1 VKGVKKKEKSVKK
14 FIKQFI
20 IYKPKTSNM
29 STYKIDA
36 AHSEITFKVKH
47 LMITNVTGSFTKFDA
62 TMESAAAD
70 FSDAKISFEADVNSI
85 STNNADR
92 DGHLKSDDFFSAEKF
107 PTLNFKSTS
116 FKSNGGSDYTLT
128 GDLTIRDV
136 TKSVSFPVEY
146 GGTATDPYGQVKSGF
161 EIAGKFNRSDFGL
174 TWSAVTEAGG
184 VMVSD
189 EVKLHLSV
197 QMIKQA

>member
-1 VKGVKKKEKSVKK
+1 
-14 FIKQFI
+14 
-20 IYKPKTSNM
+20 M

-70 FSDAKISFEADVNSI
+70 FSDAKISFEADINSI

-107 PTLNFKSTS
+107 PTLSFKSTS
-116 FKSNGGSDYTLT
+116 FKNNGGADYTLT
-128 GDLTIRDV
+128 GDLTIRDI

-161 EIAGKFNRSDFGL
+161 EIAGKFNRSEFGL

-189 EVKLHLSV
+189 EVKLNLSV

>member
-1 VKGVKKKEKSVKK
+1 
-14 FIKQFI
+14 
-20 IYKPKTSNM
+20 M
-29 STYKIDA
+29 STFKIDA

-47 LMITNVTGSFTKFDA
+47 LMITNVTGNFTKFDA
-62 TMESAAAD
+62 TMESDAAD

-107 PTLNFKSTS
+107 PTLNFTSTS
-116 FKSNGGSDYTLT
+116 FKSNGGSDYSLT
-128 GDLTIRDV
+128 GDLTIRDI
-136 TKSVSFPVEY
+136 TKSVTFPVEY

>member
-1 VKGVKKKEKSVKK
+1 
-14 FIKQFI
+14 
-20 IYKPKTSNM
+20 M
-29 STYKIDA
+29 STYKIDGS
-36 AHSEITFKVKH
+36 HSEITFKVKH

-107 PTLNFKSTS
+107 PTLSFKSTS
-116 FKSNGGSDYTLT
+116 FKNNGGSDYTLT

-161 EIAGKFNRSDFGL
+161 EIAGKFNRSEFGL

>member
-1 VKGVKKKEKSVKK
+1 M
-14 FIKQFI
+14 
-20 IYKPKTSNM
+20 T
-29 STYKIDA
+29 TYKIDA

-62 TMESAAAD
+62 TMESEAAD

-107 PTLNFKSTS
+107 PIISFKSTS
-116 FKSNGGSDYTLT
+116 FKNNGQSDYTLT
-128 GDLTIRDV
+128 GDLTIRGV

-161 EIAGKFNRSDFGL
+161 EIAGKFNRSEFGL

-189 EVKLHLSV
+189 EVKLHLSI